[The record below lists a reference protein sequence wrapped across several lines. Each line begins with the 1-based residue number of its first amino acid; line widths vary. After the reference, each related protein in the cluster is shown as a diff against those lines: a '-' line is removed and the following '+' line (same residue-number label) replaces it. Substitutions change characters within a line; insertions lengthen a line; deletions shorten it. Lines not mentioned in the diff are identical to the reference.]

1 MDFLKTI
8 AFSIVLIS
16 AFTFFGFSTK
26 RILSLLKLGKPE
38 NRFDN
43 IGARI
48 KNVFIIAIAQ
58 SKLFR
63 DPVAGIVH
71 ALIFWGFVLFIAAV
85 LESFIQGFSPAF
97 TFAFLGPLYSAMTI
111 TQDVFG
117 VLVVLSVLF
126 ALYRRFV
133 LKIKRLEVDKDGQM
147 DAAVILVLIMFVV
160 LSMIGQ
166 NTAHVAK
173 QGSVLA
179 AWEVRPLT
187 QHLAGVFTSPEVA
200 TNAYEVFWWIHIL
213 LVLGFLN
220 YLPFS
225 KHLHVITSIP
235 NVYFAAPAEQR
246 AQLQPIDLNDE
257 KAEYFGVNDIEKFT
271 WKQLLDGFSCT
282 ECGRCESVCPAN
294 TVGKPL
300 SPRKIITDI
309 RDRTLD
315 KGPILLGGGG
325 DGEVIEKTLVPNYT
339 SEAELWS
346 CTTCAACVQ
355 ECPVMIEHVGS
366 IVDMRRHLVLMESN
380 FPQELNNTFRSLEN
394 NGSPW
399 AFPASERGAWAD
411 GLGIKTMA
419 EDNNTEYLFWVGCA
433 GSFDDRY
440 KKVSKALAGIMQQAG
455 IDFRILGS
463 EEQCN
468 GDTARRLGNEY
479 LAQTLM
485 QSNIETLNNYGVKKI
500 VTACPHCYNSLKNEF
515 PQFGGNYEVKHHTE
529 LIDELL
535 SDGKLSV
542 TADVKAAKTTYHDS
556 CYIGRYNDIYDAP
569 RKIVA
574 ASTGR
579 ESLEMERNRSRGFCC
594 GAGGGRMFME
604 DTEGGRVNIE
614 RSKEAIGTGAG
625 TIATACPFCMTM
637 MTDGVKTLEKSE
649 EVQVKDIAEIVFEN
663 LNTSIIK

>member
-1 MDFLKTI
+1 MPKTI

-16 AFTFFGFSTK
+16 AFIFFGFSAK
-26 RILSLLKLGKPE
+26 RILALLKIGKPE

-48 KNVFIIAIAQ
+48 KNVFVIAIAQ
-58 SKLFR
+58 TKLFR
-63 DPVAGIVH
+63 EPVAGIVH
-71 ALIFWGFVLFIAAV
+71 ALIFWGFVLFITAV
-85 LESFIQGFSPAF
+85 LESFIQGFAHEF
-97 TFAFLGPLYSAMTI
+97 TFAFLGPLFSMMTI
-111 TQDVFG
+111 TQDVLG
-117 VLVVLSVLF
+117 VLVVLSVLIS
-126 ALYRRFV
+126 LYRRFV
-133 LKIKRLEVDKDGQM
+133 LRVKRLEVDKEGKM
-147 DAAVILVLIMFVV
+147 DAAVILVLIMLVV

-166 NTAHVAK
+166 NSAHVAK
-173 QGSVLA
+173 QNFVLSD
-179 AWEVRPLT
+179 WEIRPVT
-187 QHLAGVFTSPEVA
+187 KYLATFFANPEVA
-200 TNAYEVFWWIHIL
+200 TNAFEVFWWMHVI

-235 NVYFAAPAEQR
+235 NVYFADPQVKR
-246 AQLQPIDLNDE
+246 AQLKPLDLNDE

-325 DGEVIEKTLVPNYT
+325 DGEVIERTLVPNYT

-399 AFPASERGAWAD
+399 AFPASERGAWAE

-419 EDNNTEYLFWVGCA
+419 EDSNTDFLFWVGCA

-440 KKVSKALAGIMQQAG
+440 KKVSKAFAGIMQEAG

-515 PQFGGNYEVKHHTE
+515 PQFGGNYEVKHHSE
-529 LIDELL
+529 LIEELV
-535 SDGKLSV
+535 SAGKVKVEASV
-542 TADVKAAKTTYHDS
+542 TQASTTYHDS

-569 RKIVA
+569 RNLVA
-574 ASTGR
+574 SATGK
-579 ESLEMERNRSRGFCC
+579 EPVEMDRSRSRGFCC

-604 DTEGGRVNIE
+604 DTEGGRVNME
-614 RSKEAIGTGAG
+614 RSKEAVETGAK

-649 EVQVKDIAEIVFEN
+649 DVQVKDIAEIVFEN
-663 LNTSIIK
+663 LNTHP

>member
-1 MDFLKTI
+1 MLKTV
-8 AFSIVLIS
+8 AFTIVLLS
-16 AFTFFGFSTK
+16 AFALFAYSGK
-26 RILSLLKLGKPE
+26 RILDLLKIGKPD

-43 IGARI
+43 IGLRI
-48 KNVFIIAIAQ
+48 KNVIVIAIAQ

-71 ALIFWGFVLFIAAV
+71 ALIFWGFVLFISAV
-85 LESFIQGFSPAF
+85 VESFIQGFFPGF
-97 TFAFLGPLYSAMTI
+97 TFAFLGPLFSIMTI

-117 VLVVLSVLF
+117 VLVILSVLF

-133 LKIKRLEVDKDGQM
+133 QKVKRLEVDSEGQK
-147 DAAVILVLIMFVV
+147 DAAFILIMILFVV
-160 LSMIGQ
+160 VSMLGQ
-166 NTAHVAK
+166 NSAHVAMNN
-173 QGSVLA
+173 GILA
-179 AWEVRPLT
+179 DWEIRPIT
-187 QHLAGVFTSPEVA
+187 QHLAGIFTAGETA
-200 TNAYEVFWWIHIL
+200 TIPYEVFWWTHIF
-213 LVLGFLN
+213 LVLAFLN
-220 YLPFS
+220 YLPYS
-225 KHLHVITSIP
+225 KHLHVITSVP
-235 NVYFAAPAEQR
+235 NVYFSNPLEKR
-246 AQLQPIDLNDE
+246 AQLIPLDLADE

-300 SPRKIITDI
+300 SPRKIITDV
-309 RDRTLD
+309 RDRTNE
-315 KGPILLGGGG
+315 KGPLILSKVTE
-325 DGEVIEKTLVPNYT
+325 GEVFEKALVPNYT

-346 CTTCAACVQ
+346 CTTCMACVQ
-355 ECPVMIEHVGS
+355 ECPVMIEHVGT

-380 FPQELNNTFRSLEN
+380 FPSELNNTFKSLEN

-399 AFPASERGAWAD
+399 AFPASERGAWAE

-419 EDNNTEYLFWVGCA
+419 EDSNSEYLFWVGCA

-440 KKVSKALAGIMQQAG
+440 KKVSKAFAGIMQEAG

-485 QSNIETLNNYGVKKI
+485 QTNIETMNGYGVKKV
-500 VTACPHCYNSLKNEF
+500 VTACPHCFNSIKNEF
-515 PQFGGNYEVKHHTE
+515 PQFGGNYEVLHHTE
-529 LIDELL
+529 MIDQLVSSGKIKVDPKVEL
-535 SDGKLSV
+535 V
-542 TADVKAAKTTYHDS
+542 TNTTYHDS

-569 RKIVA
+569 RDILAK
-574 ASTGR
+574 STGKQPV
-579 ESLEMERNRSRGFCC
+579 EMERNKSRGFCC

-604 DTEGGRVNIE
+604 DNEGGRINIE
-614 RSKEAIGTGAG
+614 RSKEAIATGAE

-649 EVQVKDIAEIVFEN
+649 EVMVKDIAEIVFEN
-663 LNTSIIK
+663 IHLSITK